1 MKTCKARDIEAALLK
16 KGFRVKES
24 HHKLFYLIK
33 DGKITGVHTFLSHG
47 LKEYPTDLLAK
58 MRAQLHLSGKEFDDL
73 IHCPLSGE
81 DYLVLL
87 RERGVVE

>member
-1 MKTCKARDIEAALLK
+1 VKTCKARDIEAALLK
-16 KGFRVKES
+16 KGFRVNES
-24 HHKLFYLIK
+24 HHKLFYLTK

-73 IHCPLSGE
+73 IHCPLSFE
-81 DYLVLL
+81 DYLALL